1 MNISKPYSICPN
13 VLIEAP
19 KRCHWRNYSAVI
31 ITFRHDITLLL
42 GALLFIPHAKRY
54 NVHRSRDSKR
64 RTTFIE
70 SFLANYSK
78 TTNQLFLKNLFDDCF
93 NLTSDIFRAK
103 TRKPDFFVKPGTFAI
118 RQLCLYLAGI
128 F

>member
-13 VLIEAP
+13 VLIKIP
-19 KRCHWRNYSAVI
+19 KQCHWRNYSAVI

-64 RTTFIE
+64 RTTLIE
-70 SFLANYSK
+70 LFLGNYSK

-103 TRKPDFFVKPGTFAI
+103 HSKIWFFCKTWNI
-118 RQLCLYLAGI
+118 CHRQLCLYLAGI